1 MQPIDVLWRK
11 CPFVHLFHRT
21 SAIFANPFCFWV
33 GGMPRSTQMNSVS
46 SRSHAI
52 CTLRVTVTDVNKNDT
67 KVTSKLTLVDLAGSE
82 RIKKT
87 GAEGSRLKEGINI
100 NKGLFVLGQVVSCLS
115 EIGQK
120 TSKSAAPSH
129 LRIPP
134 YRDSK
139 LTRLLQDSLGGNSR
153 TIMVACVSPAESN
166 VEESANTLRY
176 ASRARNIQNSATK
189 NIIETHMPAEVAAAL
204 KKENFSLRQKVI
216 QLEAQLRSTSSL
228 IPQEKKDGASLSKP
242 DRPTPFLGHHDSPDL
257 RRQMIALQA
266 KVVTL
271 QEQAS
276 HAAQDLLQAS
286 LSSDRLRLQ
295 LQEALDVAA
304 KNGVEI
310 QPAMLSLG
318 LDDSHS
324 ARTMSLVEEL
334 RAEVGSWKAREAE
347 ARLDAEV
354 ARATAASVI
363 SQGGNLQAVE
373 ESILDIH
380 EETEN
385 LESLEACLQDESSL
399 AAELQSVNGNIE
411 KKEEIVR
418 KSILERQCLEALKS
432 KFEEALQSLQDE
444 VDTISS
450 EKKELE
456 AIVESGTRNNP
467 ETAQMRRR
475 IKALEKRITDL
486 RSKANEH
493 QKSLRLREMAE
504 RRCSKLEA
512 EISQDKKRKAELQ
525 RRLKEESMERRRD
538 KQNAK
543 LQAARLIKDSQKL
556 KHELQKVK
564 MAADR
569 QSMVLRR
576 KTTELNNKLKRQ
588 AVQKRKQKK
597 AFDKGSESLSIER
610 KEVLDAWLN
619 DEIQASLEISE
630 TKDQIASQEVLLD
643 EALLGMTPSDTKLDS
658 EAEMRGS
665 IIDQLQKNLK
675 SMNASF
681 FKDMSTWNELSD
693 IERTTVVHIAVEKL
707 GLLQLET
714 RSSEE
719 RQEKAIDKAVAAVK
733 LQEGKDHEENILKL
747 RIEHAD
753 AMAQLLDSTRMV
765 FKEDAKCGTDSRFQ
779 LYFDS
784 CDAANK
790 NIKAEIEQVK
800 EHRVGMQGIV
810 DQLAKDILKQNDL
823 PAKKKKAKQKANK
836 RMSFEDFNPME
847 ESFIFEEV
855 DDGNDSDWSP
865 EDEKAGVNK
874 ENEIPGRNS
883 REVLLDKE
891 NALQIDNL
899 KVAELKDRLRGYGLK
914 VSGKK
919 EDLRARLQEFMSKQQ
934 SHEPQSKI
942 TERPKRALRSLDL
955 NNTSSFKQDTKAFS
969 AKRILNNDVK
979 LQRRRK
985 MTAAV
990 SDAMME
996 LAKL

>member
-11 CPFVHLFHRT
+11 CPFVHLFHRA
-21 SAIFANPFCFWV
+21 SAIFANPLYFCV

-52 CTLRVTVTDVNKNDT
+52 CTLRVTVTDVNNNDT

-120 TSKSAAPSH
+120 TSKSH

-189 NIIETHMPAEVAAAL
+189 NIIETHMPEEVAATP

-228 IPQEKKDGASLSKP
+228 ILQEKKDGASLSKP
-242 DRPTPFLGHHDSPDL
+242 DRPIPFLGHHDSPDL
-257 RRQMIALQA
+257 RRQMIALQT
-266 KVVTL
+266 KVVIL

-295 LQEALDVAA
+295 LQEAVDVAA

-363 SQGGNLQAVE
+363 SQGGDLQAVE

-385 LESLEACLQDESSL
+385 LESLEACQQDESSL

-418 KSILERQCLEALKS
+418 KTILERQCLEALKS

-444 VDTISS
+444 VETISS

-456 AIVESGTRNNP
+456 AIVESGSRNNP
-467 ETAQMRRR
+467 ETAQMCRR

-512 EISQDKKRKAELQ
+512 EISQDKKRKADLQ

-569 QSMVLRR
+569 QSLVLRR

-588 AVQKRKQKK
+588 AMQKRKQK
-597 AFDKGSESLSIER
+597 KGSESLSIER
-610 KEVLDAWLN
+610 KEVLDAWLT
-619 DEIQASLEISE
+619 DEIQASLEISK

-719 RQEKAIDKAVAAVK
+719 RQKKAIDKAVAAVK

-823 PAKKKKAKQKANK
+823 PAKKKKGKQKANK

-883 REVLLDKE
+883 REVLWDKE
-891 NALQIDNL
+891 NSLQLDNL
-899 KVAELKDRLRGYGLK
+899 KVSELKDRLRGYGLK